1 MNRFL
6 PPILLCVAI
15 LIGYA
20 NTLKLGYALDDR
32 LVIFH
37 NDYTLQG
44 FEGVKDVMTSDGF
57 SGYFGEVEN
66 LVAGGRYRP
75 LTQLTFIVEYELFG
89 KNIHD
94 QVGMGKSVQNEQL
107 FLSTN
112 LPFISH
118 LGNII
123 FYILLCLLIY
133 IVLGKLFPADK
144 NTKWYFSLPFIATLL
159 FILHPIHTEVVANIK
174 GRDEILSMLGGIA
187 TLYCI
192 LLYVEK
198 RNGIYLALSFF
209 TMIFGVFAKENAI
222 TFIAIIPLVI
232 YFFNTKKKK
241 TDWIVTL
248 IPSILAVISFVT
260 VRYIAL
266 GGFMPE
272 DESHILLNNPFM
284 ESSTTQRIATVIFT
298 WGIYLKLL
306 FFPHPLTHDY
316 YPRQIEIT
324 SFANP
329 WVILLVIFLLFIIF
343 YALKNLKSKNTIS
356 FGILFFII
364 TFSIVSNLFI
374 NIGTF
379 MNERFLFAPL
389 LGFTVIIAYYLG
401 KLFQARRIKMLSP
414 IILSILIL
422 GYSAKTISRNLV
434 WENDYTLFSTDVL
447 VSKNSIKC
455 NVSAGGSY
463 LEKYKKEK
471 RESDLKKAEKYLYKA
486 FTLDNKSYYANLL
499 LGEAYFFLEKHDLS
513 HQHYKNAAS
522 LNPQD
527 QTASENVK
535 ISLLKMEASQL
546 DEANKLLEAGQAKEA
561 MNLIDNYLAINPPS
575 AYTYNL
581 KGRIFGMGMN
591 QLDSSIVY
599 FNKAIEMDP
608 QHSSALENLGVAYA
622 FKREYETS
630 IRHLLQAH
638 EFAPENIDIIQNI
651 IRVYTNMGKKEV
663 AATWEERLARDYS
676 SAQ

>member
-1 MNRFL
+1 MKRFL
-6 PPILLCVAI
+6 APILLCIAI
-15 LIGYA
+15 FVVYG

-44 FEGVKDVMTSDGF
+44 VDGVKDVLTSDGF
-57 SGYFGEVEN
+57 SGYFGKEGN

-75 LTQLTFIVEYELFG
+75 LAQLTFIVEYELFG
-89 KNIHD
+89 KSIHD
-94 QVGMGKSVQNEQL
+94 QVGLGKAVQNEQL
-107 FLSTN
+107 FLDTN

-123 FYILLCLLIY
+123 FYMMLCLLIY
-133 IVLGKLFPADK
+133 IVLGKLFSASE
-144 NTKWYFSLPFIATLL
+144 NTKWCLSLPFVATLL
-159 FILHPIHTEVVANIK
+159 FALHPIHTEVVANIK

-187 TLYCI
+187 TLYSII
-192 LLYVEK
+192 LYLEK
-198 RNGIYLALSFF
+198 KNWFYLILSFF
-209 TMIFGVFAKENAI
+209 TMTFALFAKENAI
-222 TFIAIIPLVI
+222 TFIAIIPLAI
-232 YFFNTKKKK
+232 YFLNIEKEKI
-241 TDWIVTL
+241 DWIVTL
-248 IPSILAVISFVT
+248 IPSILAAILFVV

-272 DESHILLNNPFM
+272 DMSHIILNNPFL
-284 ESSTTQRIATVIFT
+284 EATAVQRIATVIST

-329 WVILLVIFLLFIIF
+329 WVILLVISILFILF
-343 YALKNLKSKNTIS
+343 YALKNLKSKNIVS

-389 LGFTVIIAYYLG
+389 LGFTIIMAFYLG
-401 KLFQARRIKMLSP
+401 KLLQIGRAKIVSP
-414 IILSILIL
+414 IILTVLIL
-422 GYSAKTISRNLV
+422 GYSVKTISRNLV
-434 WENDYTLFSTDVL
+434 WESDFTLFSTDVL
-447 VSKNSIKC
+447 VSANSIKC

-463 LEKYKKEK
+463 LEKYKREK

-499 LGEAYFFLEKHDLS
+499 LGETHYFLGKYDFS
-513 HQHYKNAAS
+513 YQYYRNAAM
-522 LNPQD
+522 LNPRD
-527 QTASENVK
+527 QSAAENAR
-535 ISLLKMEASQL
+535 ISLMQMESSQL
-546 DEANKLLEAGQAKEA
+546 DDVNKLLEAGQVKEA
-561 MNLIDNYLAINPPS
+561 MSLLDSYLVGNSPS
-575 AYTYNL
+575 AYAYNL

-608 QHSSALENLGVAYA
+608 QHSSSLENLGVAYA
-622 FKREYETS
+622 FKREFEKS
-630 IRHLLQAH
+630 IHYLLQAH
-638 EFAPENIDIIQNI
+638 EVVPGNVGVIQNI
-651 IRVYTNMGKKEV
+651 IKVYMSMGREDLAAPWKKRL
-663 AATWEERLARDYS
+663 EEQS
-676 SAQ
+676 H